1 MKYPKAIEDL
11 IRSYKL
17 LPGVGEKT
25 AERMALATLKMA
37 EERIDEFAQAL
48 TDIKTKIKKCKRCNN
63 VTEEDVCEICK
74 DEKRNQ
80 KIVCVVE
87 DVKKVIL
94 IEKLGIYNGV
104 YHILEAIVSP
114 LLEMDKIDASINP
127 LIKRLKEEEAEELMF
142 ALRLT
147 IEGETTTA
155 YIHKLLENEKIK
167 ITKIAQGIPHGVDID
182 YIDALTLERAI
193 EERKIL

>member
-1 MKYPKAIEDL
+1 M
-11 IRSYKL
+11 
-17 LPGVGEKT
+17 
-25 AERMALATLKMA
+25 
-37 EERIDEFAQAL
+37 
-48 TDIKTKIKKCKRCNN
+48 
-63 VTEEDVCEICK
+63 
-74 DEKRNQ
+74 
-80 KIVCVVE
+80 
-87 DVKKVIL
+87 